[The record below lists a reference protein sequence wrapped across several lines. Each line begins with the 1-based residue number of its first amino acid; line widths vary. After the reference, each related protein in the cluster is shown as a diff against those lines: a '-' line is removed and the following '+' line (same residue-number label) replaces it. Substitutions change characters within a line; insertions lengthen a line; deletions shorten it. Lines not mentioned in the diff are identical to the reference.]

1 MYAGTAPGPDRRAG
15 SIRRGSAVGRA
26 VQLCSLVL
34 ALGILGCSAWPI
46 WHAVD
51 SFWSYGTF
59 NPEAAVLPALL
70 WLVAAVV
77 AAPVRL
83 YAEFLALRIVG
94 LFVAVLFILGGVY
107 LAFLAVI
114 LYWWAQYE
122 GPSGS
127 LFPWFLPTLLCFGT
141 SAVVFFKVRS
151 GFRGRRR

>member
-1 MYAGTAPGPDRRAG
+1 MYIGRPLGPYLRAG
-15 SIRRGSAVGRA
+15 SIRRGSAMGRA

-34 ALGILGCSAWPI
+34 ALGILWYSAWLI
-46 WHAVD
+46 WLAVD
-51 SFWSYGTF
+51 SFWSYGIF
-59 NPEAAVLPALL
+59 NPGAAVLPALL

-94 LFVAVLFILGGVY
+94 LIVVVLFILGGVY

-122 GPSGS
+122 CPSGS
-127 LFPWFLPTLLCFGT
+127 LFPWFLPSLLCFGT
-141 SAVVFFKVRS
+141 SAVVSLKVRS
-151 GFRGRRR
+151 GFRGWRR